1 MDKMIAGA
9 QEERTINRREKK
21 LVMVDQQLQM
31 ETKVKVKIK
40 TDEINWMQKMLYQP
54 SPTRSLWEHGYRC
67 VGKISPVY
75 IKSCT
80 CGRLLRTWR
89 RSLLNI

>member
-1 MDKMIAGA
+1 MQGHKRKELSTEGK
-9 QEERTINRREKK
+9 KK

-54 SPTRSLWEHGYRC
+54 SPTRY
-67 VGKISPVY
+67 
-75 IKSCT
+75 
-80 CGRLLRTWR
+80 
-89 RSLLNI
+89 